1 MTDLTINQVYA
12 IGAPIVLA
20 MILIEVFFSS
30 IYNKNLYKKDDTLC
44 TIGLLTG
51 NILMVFALK
60 GITLALH
67 FYLFQFKLFN
77 LSALMPVWALW
88 ILTFVMIDLVF
99 YFYHRISHRVNFLWA
114 IHMSHHSSEEMN
126 FAVSFRQA
134 WFGPISKLPF
144 FMVLPLIGFDPTIIA
159 VAGVVSTLWG
169 IVGHTQIVGKLGP
182 LEWIFNTPSHHRVHH
197 GANRQYIDKNYG
209 NLLIIWDRMFGT
221 YTPQKPELDPV
232 YGTATPLNSW
242 NPVWANF
249 QVFSIMIK
257 DTIKTKSWKDKFR
270 VWFSETYWR
279 PEDCIEEKNPK
290 DFYKKFNPKITYDI
304 KIFSFIQMLF
314 TIAVSGS
321 VLTFVTAHQYSEIA
335 TFGILIIVISMLT
348 SYLMQSKT
356 VAYRLLMFFS
366 FFSIFGI
373 YYFEMLSLELL
384 STKLI
389 LAQFYLNILAVI
401 TIYGT
406 QSLQNINLLRTKTK

>member
-1 MTDLTINQVYA
+1 MTNLTINEVYA

-20 MILIEVFFSS
+20 IILVEVFFSS

-51 NILMVFALK
+51 NIFMVFALK

-77 LSALMPVWALW
+77 LSALMPIWALW

-144 FMVLPLIGFDPTIIA
+144 FMVLPLVGFDPTIIA
-159 VAGVVSTLWG
+159 VTGVVSTLWG

-197 GANRQYIDKNYG
+197 GANSQYIDKNYG
-209 NLLIIWDRMFGT
+209 NLLIIWDRLFGT
-221 YTPQKPELDPV
+221 FEPEDEPV
-232 YGTATPLNSW
+232 KFGLVRNVNTF
-242 NPVWANF
+242 NPTKITFMGWIDIFKNMKNASNF
-249 QVFSIMIK
+249 NEAIYFLLGPP
-257 DTIKTKSWKDKFR
+257 KTK
-270 VWFSETYWR
+270 
-279 PEDCIEEKNPK
+279 N
-290 DFYKKFNPKITYDI
+290 
-304 KIFSFIQMLF
+304 
-314 TIAVSGS
+314 
-321 VLTFVTAHQYSEIA
+321 
-335 TFGILIIVISMLT
+335 
-348 SYLMQSKT
+348 
-356 VAYRLLMFFS
+356 
-366 FFSIFGI
+366 
-373 YYFEMLSLELL
+373 
-384 STKLI
+384 
-389 LAQFYLNILAVI
+389 
-401 TIYGT
+401 
-406 QSLQNINLLRTKTK
+406 